1 MKARVALLAATLLLA
16 GSACSSGPPEPTA
29 SPLSVAMTAPPPPP
43 PGGGGPPPPPGDELM
58 SLLRAGRA
66 GEARKMAR
74 ERVESEPDSSDAHRM
89 RCEVEFMAGDY
100 DTALK
105 EARTAARLAR
115 TEAEAQMASFSLLRI
130 QMFANPK
137 EALPE
142 ARKFAGKTPSAPD
155 AILLADTLLLDAAV
169 RGQRGA
175 RAAGAAQEARKILE
189 PPRQQAIQDMPGDY
203 WAVIGNSYLLEGDRK
218 KAAQAYRESIKHKV
232 GMADRVTD
240 VENALAWIAFQDGDV
255 QATGQAL
262 DKALAALSSGV
273 ATDGFGF
280 LPKGESYSLLR
291 LGFTGE
297 AAPAGLLERVF
308 DHTEKLK
315 SQGFEDLE
323 SYRDDRQMARAV
335 LDAWERGDY
344 GQAFF
349 CLIHSAQ
356 PETQGNAKAPIRR
369 VKTGEPRLE
378 PYCFFRE
385 MIENPEHAVLPRLVL
400 ARTAEK
406 AGKKA
411 VAAFWYRE
419 ALKLVPGNPIL
430 EKQLAAL
437 ATAGA
442 SPADRG
448 APSPEETVRILRHLA
463 REGWTDSMLI
473 GLEIFTV
480 QGISRAEFHQMR
492 LKDDP
497 RYLEFVNA
505 LDHAAAALDRGAK
518 FKFVPVEPTPSGP
531 PDYDHPSYWASK
543 KAVLDDGSGKPFT
556 MHLEERMWRVTSI
569 GGKG

>member
-1 MKARVALLAATLLLA
+1 
-16 GSACSSGPPEPTA
+16 
-29 SPLSVAMTAPPPPP
+29 
-43 PGGGGPPPPPGDELM
+43 M
-58 SLLRAGRA
+58 SLLRVGRA
-66 GEARKMAR
+66 GEARKLAR
-74 ERVESEPDSSDAHRM
+74 ERVESQPDSSHAHRM
-89 RCEVEFMAGDY
+89 RSEVEFMAGDY
-100 DTALK
+100 DTALD
-105 EARTAARLAR
+105 EAKASVRLAK
-115 TEAEAQMASFSLLRI
+115 TEGDARMASFTLLRI

-142 ARKFAGKTPSAPD
+142 ARKFAGKTPGAPD

-169 RGQRGA
+169 RGRRGA
-175 RAAGAAQEARKILE
+175 QASGVAQEARKILE
-189 PPRQQAIQDMPGDY
+189 APRQQAIETMPGDY
-203 WAVIGNSYLLEGDRK
+203 WAVIGNSYLLEGNRK
-218 KAAQAYRESIKHKV
+218 KAAEAYRESIKHKV

-255 QATGQAL
+255 AAAGQAL

-280 LPKGESYSLLR
+280 LPKGETYSLLR

-315 SQGFEDLE
+315 SQGFDDLE

-344 GQAFF
+344 GQAFY
-349 CLIHSAQ
+349 CLIHTAQ
-356 PETQGNAKAPIRR
+356 PEARGNPKAPIRR
-369 VKTGEPRLE
+369 VKTGEPQLE

-406 AGKKA
+406 AGRKS

-419 ALKLVPGNPIL
+419 ALKLVPGNAIL
-430 EKQLAAL
+430 EKQLASVAS
-437 ATAGA
+437 AGA
-442 SPADRG
+442 APADLG
-448 APSPEETVRILRHLA
+448 APTPEETVEILRHLA
-463 REGWTDSMLI
+463 REGWTDSMLM
-473 GLEIFTV
+473 GLEIFTLH
-480 QGISRAEFHQMR
+480 GISRAEFNQMR

-505 LDHAAAALDRGAK
+505 LDHAAAALERGAK
-518 FKFVPVEPTPSGP
+518 FKLVPVEPTPAGP
-531 PDYDHPSYWASK
+531 VDYEHPSYWASK
-543 KAVLDDGSGKPFT
+543 KAVLDDGSGRPFT
-556 MHLEERMWRVTSI
+556 MHLEDRTWRVTSL
-569 GGKG
+569 GGKT